1 MNSNTNLWA
10 ILLVLSLALNGY
22 QYFTAPKTNESKTTP
37 EITQKSLETTDAAAD
52 PCKADSIPFR
62 TGLANVNTFVSGRYT
77 FPNTNLI
84 NPDVREFVLAKC
96 ELQQM
101 LAYTG
106 QRDSVVAQLAILPGQ
121 KSQKDTI
128 DLYFKVYNSSN
139 QAKFYDFSRP
149 CPPMCPK

>member
-1 MNSNTNLWA
+1 MHSNTNIWT

-22 QYFTAPKTNESKTTP
+22 QYFSAPQTNESKTNP
-37 EITQKSLETTDAAAD
+37 ESTQKALETTDIA
-52 PCKADSIPFR
+52 PVLCKADSIPFR
-62 TGLANVNTFVSGRYT
+62 DGLANVNAFVSGRYT
-77 FPNTNLI
+77 YSNTNLI

-106 QRDSVVAQLAILPGQ
+106 QRDSVVAQLAISPGQ

-149 CPPMCPK
+149 CPPLCPK